1 MRSGLI
7 GAVSK
12 IALKSGTSHNFKCW
26 PDITGVIGAIIGD
39 RELYAPAMDAEH
51 NMTDISE
58 RYRLKALACE
68 EFSREATDR
77 ATRDAWI
84 ELAIE
89 WHALAHQIAQKPGRV
104 LIIIEAS

>member
-12 IALKSGTSHNFKCW
+12 TALKSGTSHNFKCW
-26 PDITGVIGAIIGD
+26 PDITAVIGAVIGD

-51 NMTDISE
+51 NMTDIPG

-89 WHALAHQIAQKPGRV
+89 WHALAHQIAQKPGSV
-104 LIIIEAS
+104 LNYH